1 MSKPNSEFDTI
12 CTEVF
17 TNQINRR
24 HFIYTT
30 LLAAGALT
38 TPSILAKPKYKSP
51 NEKLNIGG
59 IGVTGKGA
67 SDIAGSANVIDGVPT
82 ENIVAL
88 CDVDDEKLASAKE
101 KYPKARTYNDY
112 RIMLEKEK
120 DMDAVSVSTPDLHHA
135 PAAMLAIKNGKHVY
149 CQKPLTH
156 TIWEARQLT
165 LAARKHKVATQ
176 MGNQGHSGVGN
187 RELCEIIWADT
198 IGKVREVHCWTDR
211 AMGWWPQGKLR
222 PAGSDPVPSSLKW
235 DLWLGPAPERPFLA
249 HWPDGNDVKSKKNRK
264 GVYHPFNW
272 RGWWDFGCGALGDMG
287 CHIMDGANWSLALG
301 APDTVELL
309 DHSELVPEMAPEW
322 SVVRYHFPERTA
334 TIGKNKVTFPDC
346 TLTWHDSG
354 HKPAKPAEMEH
365 ELEANGTLFIGE
377 KGKMVCGTYG
387 ENPRL
392 LPESKMKDFKKPE
405 PIIPRVPGNSPHQDW
420 LRACKGGP
428 PACSNFDVSGPFS
441 ETVLL
446 GNLAIRMGKKIEWDS
461 KHMRCKNMPEADI
474 LIHKHYRKGWT
485 V

>member
-156 TIWEARQLT
+156 TIWEA
-165 LAARKHKVATQ
+165 
-176 MGNQGHSGVGN
+176 
-187 RELCEIIWADT
+187 
-198 IGKVREVHCWTDR
+198 
-211 AMGWWPQGKLR
+211 
-222 PAGSDPVPSSLKW
+222 
-235 DLWLGPAPERPFLA
+235 
-249 HWPDGNDVKSKKNRK
+249 
-264 GVYHPFNW
+264 
-272 RGWWDFGCGALGDMG
+272 
-287 CHIMDGANWSLALG
+287 
-301 APDTVELL
+301 
-309 DHSELVPEMAPEW
+309 
-322 SVVRYHFPERTA
+322 
-334 TIGKNKVTFPDC
+334 
-346 TLTWHDSG
+346 
-354 HKPAKPAEMEH
+354 
-365 ELEANGTLFIGE
+365 
-377 KGKMVCGTYG
+377 
-387 ENPRL
+387 
-392 LPESKMKDFKKPE
+392 
-405 PIIPRVPGNSPHQDW
+405 
-420 LRACKGGP
+420 
-428 PACSNFDVSGPFS
+428 
-441 ETVLL
+441 
-446 GNLAIRMGKKIEWDS
+446 
-461 KHMRCKNMPEADI
+461 
-474 LIHKHYRKGWT
+474 
-485 V
+485 